1 MNSQPA
7 LNYNAIVESTIN
19 LAKDV
24 YENGPKNNDT
34 ASLLLAEHFADL
46 KQQELE
52 VKQLPNY
59 AQLIAADFTENYEAD
74 LRGIECA
81 IRDGA
86 IDMELWHTNQL
97 FKTFI
102 SQFNK
107 VVAVNPPESWIPVA
121 QIVFDKTN
129 QYIIRDE
136 VNKEFDQYPRLQVL
150 LEDFRK
156 NYSKAHDI
164 TGKFLYQHV
173 NAVPS
178 LPTDQ
183 LLV

>member
-1 MNSQPA
+1 MNSQAA
-7 LNYNAIVESTIN
+7 LNYNAIIDSTIN
-19 LAKDV
+19 LAKDI
-24 YENGPKNNDT
+24 YENGPKNNDH

-59 AQLIAADFTENYEAD
+59 PQLIATDFTENYESD
-74 LRGIECA
+74 LRGIERA
-81 IRDGA
+81 ISDGA

-97 FKTFI
+97 FKTII
-102 SQFNK
+102 SQFNR
-107 VVAVNPPESWIPVA
+107 VLAVNPPQSLIPIA
-121 QIVFDKTN
+121 HLVFDKTN

-164 TGKFLYQHV
+164 TGKFILQYCTS
-173 NAVPS
+173 NA
-178 LPTDQ
+178 TNTIC
-183 LLV
+183 